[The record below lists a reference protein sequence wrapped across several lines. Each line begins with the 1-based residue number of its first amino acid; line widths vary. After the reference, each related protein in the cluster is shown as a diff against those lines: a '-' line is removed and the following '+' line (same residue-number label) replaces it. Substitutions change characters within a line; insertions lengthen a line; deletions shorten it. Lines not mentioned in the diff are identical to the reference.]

1 MLLAPFPRL
10 ENLFNPLCHCIRKGD
25 LGNFDA
31 AMSAGED
38 EFVKRRIYLPLERGR
53 DIALRNLF
61 RKVFMAGGFE
71 EPKDDQPAVRRTRI
85 PVAEFAA
92 AVRIGT
98 HADARS
104 RVDIDEVECLLSN
117 LIYKVSS
124 ECLFYLLE
132 ILNNGVT
139 DNSLPGSHEGLHCS

>member
-1 MLLAPFPRL
+1 
-10 ENLFNPLCHCIRKGD
+10 
-25 LGNFDA
+25 
-31 AMSAGED
+31 
-38 EFVKRRIYLPLERGR
+38 
-53 DIALRNLF
+53 
-61 RKVFMAGGFE
+61 MAGGFE